1 MSDDVIKVHDLPG
14 IAQYSE
20 SIKQFSQSLTT
31 ATQDTARTFN
41 VKIEGSEGEAIAAFL
56 GQLNTLQNQVF
67 NQIPVFLNKYSAN
80 VGKFSS
86 AVSGGG
92 FTKEA
97 WTSESGLSTVQ
108 SKLTGEQVDKV
119 SEVDQKLQ
127 SAMNIATDAL
137 DEPEINISS
146 VKSGAI
152 LSLNA
157 SSLTRQATHEPF
169 QLAHDLFNKDLQTT
183 IAEVSVLRGI
193 INQAQITLN
202 LTPKAVFN
210 MITQGLKMN
219 PIDTVQ
225 NIDEAIAL
233 DSVYG
238 DDQTKISKVNRK
250 NVRNEVIFHMVD
262 GMTAWVLE
270 KDTSKL
276 KKFYDQFGEMNTT
289 ESTAWFD
296 TFTTVGKVLAIS
308 HQVVMEEKYNKVN
321 GDYGQ
326 MDAEFAK
333 ENAINEIIG
342 INRGLYAIR
351 FGKNTYRPNGSNIPV
366 ADPHRI
372 FFKFNSD
379 GTTQF
384 TTMGQVSGYKVEEF
398 KSTLDQY
405 NSDFKVNSSSV
416 TKQEILDNLEELDS
430 DKQKAVFETIRD
442 IASGAGTVF
451 FPQYRAAFEM
461 FKLIGADYHDVIETN
476 SPAAASL
483 VKGITDWNKADKKAN
498 ELKEKLK
505 MEMIYKGAWS
515 FKGVTGAGTQ
525 KIMSDKTYYRF
536 EVTQRISE
544 MDKYGVKLFFE
555 EKMDPGSFTKYANVL
570 NQEVNEGTL
579 DSDVRDYVLGKESN
593 LAFES
598 MDYKKLKQVHE
609 AIKSIDKIQNDW
621 EADDGEKYYDYLKTK
636 YYRKKN

>member
-67 NQIPVFLNKYSAN
+67 NQIPGFLNKYSAN

-86 AVSGGG
+86 VVSGGG

-137 DEPEINISS
+137 DEPEISISS

-169 QLAHDLFNKDLQTT
+169 QLAHDQFNKDLQTT
-183 IAEVSVLRGI
+183 IAEVSALRGI
-193 INQAQITLN
+193 VNQAQITLN

-233 DSVYG
+233 DAVYG

-250 NVRNEVIFHMVD
+250 NVRNEVVFHMVD
-262 GMTAWVLE
+262 GMTTWVLK

-276 KKFYDQFGEMNTT
+276 KRFYDQFGKMDL
-289 ESTAWFD
+289 SDSSAWFD
-296 TFTTVGKVLAIS
+296 SFETLGKVLALA
-308 HQVVMEEKYNKVN
+308 HQVNMTETYNKVN
-321 GDYGQ
+321 GDYDK
-326 MDAEFAK
+326 MTSEFDK
-333 ENAINEIIG
+333 ENAINELIG
-342 INRGLYAIR
+342 INRGLYAIK
-351 FGKNTYRPNGSNIPV
+351 FAKGTFKPNGANISV
-366 ADPHRI
+366 DDPKQISFR
-372 FFKFNSD
+372 FDKD
-379 GTTQF
+379 GTTRF
-384 TTMGQVSGYKVEEF
+384 SIMGQASGYKMEGF
-398 KSTLDQY
+398 KISSDEY
-405 NSDFKVNSSSV
+405 SSDFFVDYV
-416 TKQEILDNLEELDS
+416 TLSQEEILDNLKALDKK
-430 DKQKAVFETIRD
+430 KQMAVFETIRD
-442 IASGAGTVF
+442 MSAGAGMFF
-451 FPQYRAAFEM
+451 FPEYKTAFEL
-461 FKLIGADYHDVIETN
+461 FKLVGADAHDVIETK
-476 SPAAASL
+476 SPGAAAL
-483 VKGITDWNKADKKAN
+483 VKGIADWKEADEEEAA
-498 ELKEKLK
+498 EVEKLK
-505 MEMIYKGAWS
+505 MSILDKGAWK
-515 FKGVTGAGTQ
+515 FKGGSGSNAQEILTG
-525 KIMSDKTYYRF
+525 DTYYKF
-536 EVTQRISE
+536 EVTQRIAE
-544 MDKYGVKLFFE
+544 MDNYGMKLFLEKKGVKPKDFKKELRTAGISE
-555 EKMDPGSFTKYANVL
+555 EISNYLVGNDSNLEIEKMNREQLEELQRGVKQYDVFQKHEYNKDNGAQYFNYLRTKYNR
-570 NQEVNEGTL
+570 
-579 DSDVRDYVLGKESN
+579 DSNINK
-593 LAFES
+593 
-598 MDYKKLKQVHE
+598 
-609 AIKSIDKIQNDW
+609 
-621 EADDGEKYYDYLKTK
+621 
-636 YYRKKN
+636 

>member
-1 MSDDVIKVHDLPG
+1 MSNDVIKVHDLPG

-56 GQLNTLQNQVF
+56 GQLNSLQNQVF
-67 NQIPVFLNKYSAN
+67 NQIPAFLNKYSAN

-127 SAMNIATDAL
+127 SALNIATDAL
-137 DEPEINISS
+137 DEPEISISS

-169 QLAHDLFNKDLQTT
+169 QLAHELFNKDLQTT
-183 IAEVSVLRGI
+183 IEEVSALRGI
-193 INQAQITLN
+193 VNQAQITLN

-233 DSVYG
+233 DAVYG

-250 NVRNEVIFHMVD
+250 NVRNEVVFHMVD
-262 GMTAWVLE
+262 GMTTWVLK

-276 KKFYDQFGEMNTT
+276 GTFYNELGRMELSDSSAWLDLFA
-289 ESTAWFD
+289 TA
-296 TFTTVGKVLAIS
+296 GKDLAINY
-308 HQVVMEEKYNKVN
+308 QKKMTERYKEVN
-321 GDYGQ
+321 GDYNQ
-326 MDAEFAK
+326 MNAEFKK
-333 ENAINEIIG
+333 ENAINEILG
-342 INRGLYAIR
+342 INRGLYAIK
-351 FGKNTYRPNGSNIPV
+351 FGKGTYKPNGSNISV
-366 ADPHRI
+366 DDPKQI
-372 FFKFNSD
+372 SFKFDED
-379 GTTQF
+379 GTTRF
-384 TTMGQVSGYKVEEF
+384 NIMGQASGYKMKGFQSSSDEYTSDFSVDTRGDNKKEIHDKLHEIALKKQSVIYEAFRDVFVEVGG
-398 KSTLDQY
+398 KSAPQY
-405 NSDFKVNSSSV
+405 KVGFEVLKAIGGHVDDAVEIKSPEGAAILKGVREWGDTRTEEEKAVANLKRSLVDKGSWYFEGGTGFGEQNINSD
-416 TKQEILDNLEELDS
+416 D
-430 DKQKAVFETIRD
+430 
-442 IASGAGTVF
+442 
-451 FPQYRAAFEM
+451 
-461 FKLIGADYHDVIETN
+461 
-476 SPAAASL
+476 
-483 VKGITDWNKADKKAN
+483 
-498 ELKEKLK
+498 
-505 MEMIYKGAWS
+505 
-515 FKGVTGAGTQ
+515 
-525 KIMSDKTYYRF
+525 TYYRF

-544 MDKYGVKLFFE
+544 LDKYGTKLFLIQQGIDPNEYYAKMKDKGINEETRNYLIGKKSNLKFE
-555 EKMDPGSFTKYANVL
+555 TMDQKQILELDRGLEILDNVKKEEWDKDDGSSFTKYL
-570 NQEVNEGTL
+570 
-579 DSDVRDYVLGKESN
+579 S
-593 LAFES
+593 
-598 MDYKKLKQVHE
+598 
-609 AIKSIDKIQNDW
+609 
-621 EADDGEKYYDYLKTK
+621 TK
-636 YYRKKN
+636 YERHGKK

>member
-67 NQIPVFLNKYSAN
+67 NQIPAFLNKYSAN

-127 SAMNIATDAL
+127 SALNIATDAL
-137 DEPEINISS
+137 DEPEISISS

-152 LSLNA
+152 LGLNA

-169 QLAHDLFNKDLQTT
+169 QLAHELFNKDLQTT
-183 IAEVSVLRGI
+183 IEEVSALRGI
-193 INQAQITLN
+193 VNQAQITLN

-233 DSVYG
+233 DAVYG

-262 GMTAWVLE
+262 GMSRWVLE

-276 KKFYDQFGEMNTT
+276 GNFYDEIGKMELS
-289 ESTAWFD
+289 ESSAWLD
-296 TFTTVGKVLAIS
+296 SFTIVGRVLALS
-308 HQVVMEEKYNKVN
+308 HQAVMGEKYEKVN
-321 GDYGQ
+321 GDYSQ
-326 MDAEFAK
+326 MKEEFSK

-342 INRGLYAIR
+342 INRGLYAIN
-351 FGKNTYRPNGSNIPV
+351 FGKGYYTPNGTNISV
-366 ADPHRI
+366 EDPKQVG
-372 FFKFNSD
+372 F
-379 GTTQF
+379 QF
-384 TTMGQVSGYKVEEF
+384 TKRGTIRFAIIGQASGYKMAGFE
-398 KSTLDQY
+398 SYLDEY
-405 NSDFKVNSSSV
+405 GSDFKVNSSQV
-416 TKQEILDNLEELDS
+416 TKDEILNNLKELD
-430 DKQKAVFETIRD
+430 KKEQMAVFETLRD
-442 IASGAGTVF
+442 MSAGIGTVI
-451 FPQYRAAFEM
+451 FPKYKVAFEL
-461 FKLIGADYHDVIETN
+461 FKLIGGDAHDFVETK
-476 SPAAASL
+476 SPVAASL
-483 VKGITDWNKADKKAN
+483 VKGLSD
-498 ELKEKLK
+498 LKEVDDEEKEQIEKLK
-505 MEMIYKGAWS
+505 MEMTGKGAWK
-515 FKGVTGAGTQ
+515 FEGGVGFSYK
-525 KIMSDKTYYRF
+525 KIVSGDTYYKF
-536 EVTQRISE
+536 EVGQRIAE
-544 MDKYGVKLFFE
+544 MDNFGMKLFFE
-555 EKMDPGSFTKYANVL
+555 KNKTQEDFKEFEMILRDPKNG
-570 NQEVNEGTL
+570 L
-579 DSDVRDYVLGKESN
+579 DNDVINYVLGKESN
-593 LAFES
+593 LSFES
-598 MDYKKLKQVHE
+598 MDRKQLEQVNE
-609 AIKSIDKIQNDW
+609 AIALIDEIQDDS
-621 EADDGEKYYDYLKTK
+621 EADDGEKYFDYLKTK
-636 YYRKKN
+636 YKRPIKTK

>member
-67 NQIPVFLNKYSAN
+67 NQIPAFLNKYSAN

-97 WTSESGLSTVQ
+97 WTSESGLLTVQ

-127 SAMNIATDAL
+127 SALNIATDAL
-137 DEPEINISS
+137 DEPEISISS

-169 QLAHDLFNKDLQTT
+169 QLAHELFNKDLQTT
-183 IAEVSVLRGI
+183 IEEVSALRGI
-193 INQAQITLN
+193 VNQAQITLN

-233 DSVYG
+233 DAVYG

-250 NVRNEVIFHMVD
+250 NVRNEVVFHMVD
-262 GMTAWVLE
+262 GMTTWVLK
-270 KDTSKL
+270 KDTNKL
-276 KKFYDQFGEMNTT
+276 GTFYDEFGRMELAD
-289 ESTAWFD
+289 SHAWLDLFATA
-296 TFTTVGKVLAIS
+296 GKDLAIN
-308 HQVVMEEKYNKVN
+308 HQKKMIEKFEEVN
-321 GDYGQ
+321 GNYKQ
-326 MDAEFAK
+326 MDAEFDK
-333 ENAINEIIG
+333 ENAINEILG
-342 INRGLYAIR
+342 INRGLYAIN
-351 FGKNTYRPNGSNIPV
+351 FGKGTYKPNGSNISV
-366 ADPHRI
+366 DDPKQI
-372 FFKFNSD
+372 SFKFDED
-379 GTTQF
+379 GTTRF
-384 TTMGQVSGYKVEEF
+384 NIIGQASGYNMKGFQSSSDEYTSDFSVDSRGNNKKGILDKLNEIGLKKQSIIYETLRDVFVEVGGKSAPQYKVGFKLFKAFGGHADDVIGIKSPEGGAVLKGARDWGDTRTEEEKEVANLKRLLVDKGSWHF
-398 KSTLDQY
+398 KGGTGFGEQNI
-405 NSDFKVNSSSV
+405 NSD
-416 TKQEILDNLEELDS
+416 D
-430 DKQKAVFETIRD
+430 
-442 IASGAGTVF
+442 
-451 FPQYRAAFEM
+451 
-461 FKLIGADYHDVIETN
+461 
-476 SPAAASL
+476 
-483 VKGITDWNKADKKAN
+483 
-498 ELKEKLK
+498 
-505 MEMIYKGAWS
+505 
-515 FKGVTGAGTQ
+515 
-525 KIMSDKTYYRF
+525 TYYRF

-544 MDKYGVKLFFE
+544 LDKYGTKLFLNQEGIDPNEYYAKMKDKGINEETRNYLIGKKSNLKFE
-555 EKMDPGSFTKYANVL
+555 SMDQEQILELNRGLEVLDNVKKKEWDKDDGSSFTKY
-570 NQEVNEGTL
+570 
-579 DSDVRDYVLGKESN
+579 
-593 LAFES
+593 LA
-598 MDYKKLKQVHE
+598 
-609 AIKSIDKIQNDW
+609 
-621 EADDGEKYYDYLKTK
+621 TK
-636 YYRKKN
+636 YERHEIK